1 MYHRKNVPGSQN
13 SLPQDQPLWYPP
25 GVKGMGRLFVMT
37 GASGVGKGT
46 VRAKVL
52 ERTRLF
58 YSISMTTRPPRPG
71 ERHGVDYY
79 FVDRPT
85 FEALLAQ
92 GGFLE
97 HAEYVGHLY
106 GTPKAPVERALG
118 RGEDVLL
125 EIEVQG
131 ALQVKERVPEA
142 ILIFLLPPSL
152 SELKRRLVY
161 RGTDGPEKIARR
173 LAQAEWEIRNAHLFD
188 YVVVNDVLEE
198 AVADFLAILTAERRR
213 TSRMAR
219 VLERA
224 LARDP
229 DLESELEEILRRQ
242 YGGTGH

>member
-1 MYHRKNVPGSQN
+1 MG
-13 SLPQDQPLWYPP
+13 
-25 GVKGMGRLFVMT
+25 GRLFVMT

-85 FEALLAQ
+85 FEALLAE

-106 GTPKAPVERALG
+106 GTPKAPVMRALE

-131 ALQVKERVPEA
+131 ALQVKDKVPQA
-142 ILIFLLPPSL
+142 VLIFLLPPSL

-161 RGTDGPEKIARR
+161 RGTDGPEKIEKR
-173 LAQAEWEIRNAHLFD
+173 LKQAEWEIKNAHLFD

-213 TSRMAR
+213 QKRMQKALEAALR
-219 VLERA
+219 RDEVLEA
-224 LARDP
+224 
-229 DLESELEEILRRQ
+229 DLDEILRRK

>member
-1 MYHRKNVPGSQN
+1 MR
-13 SLPQDQPLWYPP
+13 
-25 GVKGMGRLFVMT
+25 GRLFVMT

-79 FVDRPT
+79 FVDRPA

-92 GGFLE
+92 DGFLE

-106 GTPKAPVERALG
+106 GTPKAPVERALA

-131 ALQVKERVPEA
+131 ALQVKAKAPEA
-142 ILIFLLPPSL
+142 VLIFLVPPSL

-161 RGTDGPEKIARR
+161 RGQDPPEKIGKR
-173 LAQAEWEIRNAHLFD
+173 LERAEWEIGNAHLFD
-188 YVVVNDVLEE
+188 YVVVNDILEE
-198 AVADFLAILTAERRR
+198 AVQDFLAILTAERRR
-213 TSRMAR
+213 RDRMTEA
-219 VLERA
+219 LSRA
-224 LARDP
+224 LSKDP
-229 DLESELEEILRRQ
+229 DLEAELDEILRRQ

>member
-1 MYHRKNVPGSQN
+1 MG
-13 SLPQDQPLWYPP
+13 P

-97 HAEYVGHLY
+97 YAEYVGHLY
-106 GTPKAPVERALG
+106 GTPKAPVERALR

-131 ALQVKERVPEA
+131 ALQVKEKVPEA
-142 ILIFLLPPSL
+142 VLIFLLPPSL

-198 AVADFLAILTAERRR
+198 AVADFLAILTAEGRR
-213 TSRMAR
+213 TSRMAQ

-242 YGGTGH
+242 YGGTGD

>member
-1 MYHRKNVPGSQN
+1 MR
-13 SLPQDQPLWYPP
+13 
-25 GVKGMGRLFVMT
+25 GRLFVMT

-71 ERHGVDYY
+71 EVDGVDYY

-85 FEALLAQ
+85 FEALVRED
-92 GGFLE
+92 GFLE
-97 HAEYVGHLY
+97 YAEYVGHLY
-106 GTPKAPVERALG
+106 GTPRAPVERALS
-118 RGEDVLL
+118 RGGDVLL

-131 ALQVKERVPEA
+131 ALQVKRAVPEA
-142 ILIFLLPPSL
+142 VLIFLLPPSL

-161 RGTDGPEKIARR
+161 RGKDSPEKIQKR
-173 LAQAEWEIRNAHLFD
+173 LEQAEWEIRNAHLFD

-213 TSRMAR
+213 SGRMGEA
-219 VLERA
+219 LEMA
-224 LARDP
+224 LRRDLA
-229 DLESELEEILRRQ
+229 LEAELDEILRRR

>member
-1 MYHRKNVPGSQN
+1 ME
-13 SLPQDQPLWYPP
+13 
-25 GVKGMGRLFVMT
+25 GRLFVMT

-71 ERHGVDYY
+71 ERDGVDYY
-79 FVDRPT
+79 FVDRAA
-85 FEALLAQ
+85 FEALLRE

-106 GTPKAPVERALG
+106 GTPKAPVERALA

-131 ALQVKERVPEA
+131 ALQVKEKKPEA
-142 ILIFLLPPSL
+142 VLIFLLPPSL

-161 RGTDGPEKIARR
+161 RGKDAPEKIEKR
-173 LAQAEWEIRNAHLFD
+173 LEQAEWEIRNAHLFD
-188 YVVVNDVLEE
+188 YVIVNDVLEE

-213 TSRMAR
+213 TQRMSAA
-219 VLERA
+219 LEKA
-224 LARDP
+224 LKRDR
-229 DLESELEEILRRQ
+229 DLEAELDEILRRS
-242 YGGTGH
+242 YGGTRD

>member
-1 MYHRKNVPGSQN
+1 MR
-13 SLPQDQPLWYPP
+13 
-25 GVKGMGRLFVMT
+25 GRLFVMT

-71 ERHGVDYY
+71 ERDGVDYY

-85 FEALLAQ
+85 FEALLDQ
-92 GGFLE
+92 DGFLE

-106 GTPKAPVERALG
+106 GTPKAPVERALA

-131 ALQVKERVPEA
+131 ALQVRKKVPEA
-142 ILIFLLPPSL
+142 VLIFLLPPSL

-161 RGTDGPEKIARR
+161 RGKDSPEKIAKR
-173 LAQAEWEIRNAHLFD
+173 LAQAEWEIQNAHLFD

-213 TSRMAR
+213 TDRMAWALQKA
-219 VLERA
+219 LE
-224 LARDP
+224 RDP
-229 DLESELEEILRRQ
+229 DLESELDEILRRDH
-242 YGGTGH
+242 GGTRH

>member
-1 MYHRKNVPGSQN
+1 
-13 SLPQDQPLWYPP
+13 
-25 GVKGMGRLFVMT
+25 MGCLFVMT

-85 FEALLAQ
+85 FETLLAQ
-92 GGFLE
+92 DGFLE

-106 GTPKAPVERALG
+106 GTPRAPVERALG

-131 ALQVKERVPEA
+131 ALQVKAKVPEA
-142 ILIFLLPPSL
+142 VLIFLLPPSL

-173 LAQAEWEIRNAHLFD
+173 LAQAEWEIKNAHLFD

-219 VLERA
+219 VLERT
-224 LARDP
+224 LVRDP

-242 YGGTGH
+242 YGGTGD

>member
-1 MYHRKNVPGSQN
+1 ME
-13 SLPQDQPLWYPP
+13 
-25 GVKGMGRLFVMT
+25 GRLFVMT

-71 ERHGVDYY
+71 ERDGVDYY
-79 FVDRPT
+79 FVDRAA
-85 FEALLAQ
+85 FEALLGE

-106 GTPKAPVERALG
+106 GTPKAPVERALA

-131 ALQVKERVPEA
+131 ALQVKEKMPEA
-142 ILIFLLPPSL
+142 VLIFLLPPSL

-161 RGTDGPEKIARR
+161 RGKDAPEKIEKR
-173 LAQAEWEIRNAHLFD
+173 LEQAEWEIRNAHLFD
-188 YVVVNDVLEE
+188 YVIVNDVLEE

-213 TSRMAR
+213 TQRMGAA
-219 VLERA
+219 LEKA
-224 LARDP
+224 LKRDR
-229 DLESELEEILRRQ
+229 DLEAELDEILRRS
-242 YGGTGH
+242 YGGTRD

>member
-1 MYHRKNVPGSQN
+1 
-13 SLPQDQPLWYPP
+13 
-25 GVKGMGRLFVMT
+25 MGGCLFVMT

-79 FVDRPT
+79 FVDRPR
-85 FEALLAQ
+85 FEALLRE
-92 GGFLE
+92 GGLLE
-97 HAEYVGHLY
+97 YAEYVGHLY
-106 GTPKAPVERALG
+106 GTPRLPVERALE

-131 ALQVKERVPEA
+131 ALQVKAKVPEA
-142 ILIFLLPPSL
+142 VLIFLLPPSL

-161 RGTDGPEKIARR
+161 RGQDSPEKIARR
-173 LAQAEWEIRNAHLFD
+173 LEQAEWEIQDAHRFD

-213 TSRMAR
+213 TRRMAR
-219 VLERA
+219 ALSRALERDA
-224 LARDP
+224 E
-229 DLESELEEILRRQ
+229 LEAELEEILRREH
-242 YGGTGH
+242 GGTRDR

>member
-1 MYHRKNVPGSQN
+1 MR
-13 SLPQDQPLWYPP
+13 
-25 GVKGMGRLFVMT
+25 GRLFVMT

-58 YSISMTTRPPRPG
+58 YSISMTTRAPRPG
-71 ERHGVDYY
+71 ERDGVDYY

-85 FEALLAQ
+85 FEALLQ
-92 GGFLE
+92 EDGFLE

-106 GTPKAPVERALG
+106 GTPRAPVERALA

-131 ALQVKERVPEA
+131 ALQVRERVPEA
-142 ILIFLLPPSL
+142 VLIFLLPPSL

-161 RGTDGPEKIARR
+161 RGKDSPEKIQKR
-173 LAQAEWEIRNAHLFD
+173 LEQAEWEIQNAHLFD

-213 TSRMAR
+213 TPRMAPA
-219 VLERA
+219 LERA
-224 LARDP
+224 LRRDP
-229 DLESELEEILRRQ
+229 DLEGELDEILRRN

>member
-1 MYHRKNVPGSQN
+1 MRGQ
-13 SLPQDQPLWYPP
+13 
-25 GVKGMGRLFVMT
+25 LFVMT

-52 ERTRLF
+52 ERARLF
-58 YSISMTTRPPRPG
+58 YSVSMTTRPPRPG

-85 FEALLAQ
+85 FEALLAK

-106 GTPKAPVERALG
+106 GTPKAPVERALS

-131 ALQVKERVPEA
+131 ALQVKERMPEA
-142 ILIFLLPPSL
+142 VLIFLVPPSL

-161 RGTDGPEKIARR
+161 RGTDDPERIRRR
-173 LAQAEWEIRNAHLFD
+173 LEQAEWEIRNAHRFD

-198 AVADFLAILTAERRR
+198 AVRDFLAILTAERCR
-213 TSRMAR
+213 TERMGEA
-219 VLERA
+219 LSRA
-224 LARDP
+224 LARDAS
-229 DLESELEEILRRQ
+229 LEEELEEILRRSH
-242 YGGTGH
+242 GGTGD

>member
-1 MYHRKNVPGSQN
+1 
-13 SLPQDQPLWYPP
+13 
-25 GVKGMGRLFVMT
+25 MGRLFVMT

-71 ERHGVDYY
+71 ERHGVDYC

-97 HAEYVGHLY
+97 YAEYVGHLY
-106 GTPKAPVERALG
+106 GTPKAPVERALR

-131 ALQVKERVPEA
+131 ALQVKEKVPEA
-142 ILIFLLPPSL
+142 VLIFLLPPSL

-198 AVADFLAILTAERRR
+198 AVADFLAILTAEGRR
-213 TSRMAR
+213 TSRMAQ

-242 YGGTGH
+242 YGGTGD

>member
-1 MYHRKNVPGSQN
+1 
-13 SLPQDQPLWYPP
+13 
-25 GVKGMGRLFVMT
+25 MGHLFVLT

-58 YSISMTTRPPRPG
+58 YSVSMTTRPPRPG

-85 FEALLAQ
+85 FEALLRE

-106 GTPKAPVERALG
+106 GTPRAPVERALA

-131 ALQVKERVPEA
+131 ALQVKAKIPEA
-142 ILIFLLPPSL
+142 VLIFLLPPSL

-161 RGTDGPEKIARR
+161 RGQDPPEKIAKR
-173 LAQAEWEIRNAHLFD
+173 LEQAEWEIRNAHLFD
-188 YVVVNDVLEE
+188 YAVVNEVLEE
-198 AVADFLAILTAERRR
+198 AVADFLAIVRAERLKASKEVR
-213 TSRMAR
+213 
-219 VLERA
+219 LEAA
-224 LARDP
+224 LRRDP
-229 DLESELEEILRRQ
+229 HLESELEEILRGR

>member
-1 MYHRKNVPGSQN
+1 MR
-13 SLPQDQPLWYPP
+13 
-25 GVKGMGRLFVMT
+25 GRLFVMT

-85 FEALLAQ
+85 FEALLEEE
-92 GGFLE
+92 GFLE

-106 GTPKAPVERALG
+106 GTPKAPVERALE

-131 ALQVKERVPEA
+131 ALQVKGKIPEA
-142 ILIFLLPPSL
+142 VLIFLLPPL
-152 SELKRRLVY
+152 PLRAQEAPGLPGHRR
-161 RGTDGPEKIARR
+161 AREDR
-173 LAQAEWEIRNAHLFD
+173 
-188 YVVVNDVLEE
+188 E
-198 AVADFLAILTAERRR
+198 APGAGGVGDKERPP
-213 TSRMAR
+213 
-219 VLERA
+219 L
-224 LARDP
+224 
-229 DLESELEEILRRQ
+229 
-242 YGGTGH
+242 

>member
-1 MYHRKNVPGSQN
+1 MR
-13 SLPQDQPLWYPP
+13 
-25 GVKGMGRLFVMT
+25 GRLFVMT

-71 ERHGVDYY
+71 EVDGVDYY
-79 FVDRPT
+79 FVGRPT
-85 FEALLAQ
+85 FEALVRED
-92 GGFLE
+92 GFLE
-97 HAEYVGHLY
+97 AAAYVGHLY
-106 GTPKAPVERALG
+106 GTPRAPVERALS

-131 ALQVKERVPEA
+131 ALQVKRAVPEA
-142 ILIFLLPPSL
+142 VLIFLLPPSL

-161 RGTDGPEKIARR
+161 RGKDSPEKIQKR
-173 LAQAEWEIRNAHLFD
+173 LEQAEWEIRNAHLFD

-213 TSRMAR
+213 SGRMGEA
-219 VLERA
+219 LEMA
-224 LARDP
+224 LRRDLA
-229 DLESELEEILRRQ
+229 LEAELDEILRRR

>member
-1 MYHRKNVPGSQN
+1 
-13 SLPQDQPLWYPP
+13 
-25 GVKGMGRLFVMT
+25 MT

-85 FEALLAQ
+85 FEALLAE

-106 GTPKAPVERALG
+106 GTPKAPVMRALE

-131 ALQVKERVPEA
+131 ALQVKDKVPQA
-142 ILIFLLPPSL
+142 VLIFLLPPSL

-161 RGTDGPEKIARR
+161 RGTDGPEKIEKR
-173 LAQAEWEIRNAHLFD
+173 LKQAEWEIKNAHLFD

-213 TSRMAR
+213 QKRMQKALEAALR
-219 VLERA
+219 RDEVLEA
-224 LARDP
+224 
-229 DLESELEEILRRQ
+229 DLDEILRRK